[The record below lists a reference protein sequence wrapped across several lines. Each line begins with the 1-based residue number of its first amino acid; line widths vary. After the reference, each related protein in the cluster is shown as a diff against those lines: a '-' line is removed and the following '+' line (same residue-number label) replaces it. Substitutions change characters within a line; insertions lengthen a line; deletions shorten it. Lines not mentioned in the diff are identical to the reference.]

1 MQCFIYLRET
11 VRRSRRVR
19 EGSLSVITDNLLVES
34 RRQVDFFAKV
44 LADGTMRLFVTLRL
58 SAVRQR
64 RFFCQAFL
72 DKKAG
77 FWLLFSKSNINY

>member
-1 MQCFIYLRET
+1 MVLWAMYNLAERCE
-11 VRRSRRVR
+11 
-19 EGSLSVITDNLLVES
+19 SLVKFLLS
-34 RRQVDFFAKV
+34 FFSKKV
-44 LADGTMRLFVTLRL
+44 LADGTVGLFVDLRL
-58 SAVRQR
+58 SAVRQH

>member
-1 MQCFIYLRET
+1 MIGLLVTFRKGGDSPMRFFAEVFYKKGL
-11 VRRSRRVR
+11 SRRHCGVC
-19 EGSLSVITDNLLVES
+19 IT
-34 RRQVDFFAKV
+34 F
-44 LADGTMRLFVTLRL
+44 RL

-77 FWLLFSKSNINY
+77 FWLLFSKSNITY

>member
-1 MQCFIYLRET
+1 M
-11 VRRSRRVR
+11 
-19 EGSLSVITDNLLVES
+19 VECRKAS
-34 RRQVDFFAKV
+34 EVFAKV

-77 FWLLFSKSNINY
+77 FWLLFSKSNIT